1 MDSYQLLQ
9 IKDHGDIRITEGG
22 DVSVFDLVRLCSES
36 KSRQYPHYTWK
47 RLAESFPEVLSKTRH
62 CKFPGRRQR
71 ETPVISK
78 EDALYLLGLLP
89 GAMGKSYREA
99 AAKLVLAYLE
109 SPAELA
115 SAAIKRIEDPQQL
128 KETASEAYAKY
139 INKYHP
145 LMGEIK
151 KRGGIGPTTYQH
163 ANTVNTKTCMGK
175 EPNLIKA
182 ERGGLT
188 ARDKATDI
196 ELTRLAVLQ
205 DLEVGNIKQ
214 KDSQGHTEL
223 SSAIN
228 EVAADFTALLNKYG
242 I

>member
-1 MDSYQLLQ
+1 MDSYQLLRTES
-9 IKDHGDIRITEGG
+9 HGNIRITSDGKLSVYDLIKAVGG
-22 DVSVFDLVRLCSES
+22 RKNPYQAL
-36 KSRQYPHYTWK
+36 K
-47 RLAESFPEVLSKTRH
+47 RIEKEHPEVLPKWEIF
-62 CKFPGRRQR
+62 KFPGRRQQN
-71 ETPVISK
+71 TPVAGK
-78 EDALYLLGLLP
+78 EDSLYLLGLLP
-89 GAMGKSYREA
+89 GAVGKSYREA

-128 KETASEAYAKY
+128 KEAASEAYAKY